1 MATQKKV
8 TLSPSIETAPL
19 FAFTPDAYAKADAW
33 HNAGKAETKAAV
45 AFYEML
51 VAKGVNVKA
60 LRKPDGRA
68 FTNMEAAAF
77 DFTLRLYFRVKLG
90 AKCADAIFDGVT
102 PKETILKPT
111 GLTVHGKAIKPQT
124 KNNLRQSYGGAKA
137 WGDFVRDLIAI
148 EDANAADAAG
158 DAAPA
163 KAKPTPKTDKA
174 FALATVGA
182 LVKRM
187 KKAVEKQDGSMT
199 PEQMKKFAAWVED
212 GLKALAIK

>member
-1 MATQKKV
+1 MTNSPKKV
-8 TLSPSIETAPL
+8 TLAPSIDAVL

-148 EDANAADAAG
+148 EDANTADAAG

-163 KAKPTPKTDKA
+163 KAKAVQKTDRQSA
-174 FALATVGA
+174 VDTAGTLI
-182 LVKRM
+182 KRM
-187 KKAVEKQDGSMT
+187 RKAVEKQDGTMS
-199 PEQMKKFAAWVED
+199 PDVMKRYAAYQED
-212 GLKALAIK
+212 GLKIFGLK

>member
-1 MATQKKV
+1 MTTTPKKV
-8 TLSPSIETAPL
+8 TLSPSIDAVL
-19 FAFTPDAYAKADAW
+19 FTFTPDAYKAADAW
-33 HNAGKAETKAAV
+33 HLATKADVKASV

-51 VAKGVNVKA
+51 VAKGVNVKT

-111 GLTVHGKAIKPQT
+111 GLTASGKAIKPQT
-124 KNNLRQSYGGAKA
+124 KSNLRQSYGGSKA

-148 EDANAADAAG
+148 EDTNAADEAG

-163 KAKPTPKTDKA
+163 KAKPTPKTDKHYA
-174 FALATVGA
+174 VEAAGA
-182 LVKRM
+182 LIKRM
-187 KKAVEKQDGSMT
+187 KKAVEKQDGSMSADV
-199 PEQMKKFAAWVED
+199 MKRYAAYLED
-212 GLKALAIK
+212 GLKIFGLK